1 MRKKIRR
8 LGVLTFFK
16 QALAGFLMN
25 PPQQRVLHHCTA
37 INIKG
42 ASYRLKER
50 KEFIRRKQLT
60 FVAPRQ
66 VGAESKKLYQ

>member
-1 MRKKIRR
+1 MFDKWRKEIRC

-25 PPQQRVLHHCTA
+25 PPRQRVLHHCTA

-50 KEFIRRKQLT
+50 KDFMRRKQQIVNTL
-60 FVAPRQ
+60 FEQ
-66 VGAESKKLYQ
+66 GSS